1 MDPKALLD
9 YALFQL
15 TPTRTRC
22 DLIVFSGKKSE
33 KLASGLVEPFISH
46 LKYAKDQIPKGGYSI
61 TLRPPPTA
69 DDASWFTKV
78 TFQRLSSIHPSEVS
92 NTEQTGHPGEA
103 DAVVKKSTNSS
114 KLTSEEED
122 GDAPRENSR
131 IRLQRV
137 MDTRKALLQ
146 KEQAM
151 AYARAVVAGYEMD
164 IIDDLICFA
173 DTFGASRL
181 RVACTDFKELYK
193 KKHSDDIWMDEL
205 AAVKACPVTDLSYL
219 GASGIMLAS
228 DPLMRTGSSEPLSDT
243 ANSDGS
249 KENNLQ
255 APEKAPNGQQQVP
268 WMNQIPPYMYNFQGP
283 IQQMPAYQGYP
294 FPGMPPVQPYYPGHM
309 GWSPSGGHIPSKNHQ
324 SRKSSRKK
332 DKSLDAN
339 GTDASEEDEQTASSD
354 SDNGTDSDEPKEHDR
369 KPSTKGHKH
378 VKKGKKKNS
387 KTVVIRNIN
396 YITSQRRNGE
406 EDEVSEDSS
415 EAPSLDEASIR
426 EGVDNAIASL
436 EKHSHSRVHKNRG
449 KRGSQAQNGGNGSGE
464 QDFGND
470 IDANIFE
477 GGKANNAWDAFQ
489 NLLMSQEES
498 NSSEL
503 SKHHPGIPWT
513 NIFSWKIPTR
523 GGENGGKAHIV
534 DFANGEDMHASM
546 KKIVSEDENALFSQ
560 KNNESRAST
569 LGSVPDLSA
578 ELSTIKNRKA
588 EDWFIV
594 NSSGGSET
602 REAKYMEF
610 VNHDSLSYKP
620 DSTKGTPVVDDSFI
634 IESRSTADTYSS
646 HWRTD
651 ISMDADIDVASHPEN
666 GNPTSS
672 RAGISQS
679 AEPDDLCVVLVRE
692 SRESTASWTP
702 EMDYEVEISFSEAD
716 KRASI
721 AKANTEAVEDTLVNG
736 KSPNSKKS
744 AGPTTKTIGRD
755 ARSKALAGSLAK
767 SKQDSLSKTK
777 KITSAS
783 RLIGQ
788 KGKLLKE
795 EEERKRMEELLI
807 ERQKRI
813 AERTAASGLT
823 PAASKKLPAGS
834 KMAPAKLDKN
844 RPSSVVHDTKKL
856 NTLELANWSSLVQA
870 VVGVL
875 VGSCFIMVFH
885 SDLAWLYL
893 GKHGFSQKNRQDSNK
908 NCSTSKNA
916 RHMKASTVCSSNA
929 VAGNFVTMTELRNK
943 ISTFRDLLDFSPCV
957 GSASVNELLVLTL
970 YDLFKRYPK
979 IKPDVSMSESKAGST
994 RQALKF
1000 FCNALKSLG
1009 DLWTTED
1016 WMVKCKYNP
1025 SMKLEQVDLERTVL
1039 GMLER
1044 HHQTGKRMMR

>member
-1 MDPKALLD
+1 M
-9 YALFQL
+9 
-15 TPTRTRC
+15 
-22 DLIVFSGKKSE
+22 
-33 KLASGLVEPFISH
+33 
-46 LKYAKDQIPKGGYSI
+46 GYLESI
-61 TLRPPPTA
+61 TTA
-69 DDASWFTKV
+69 KSHGHMHGQSW
-78 TFQRLSSIHPSEVS
+78 QDMR
-92 NTEQTGHPGEA
+92 
-103 DAVVKKSTNSS
+103 
-114 KLTSEEED
+114 
-122 GDAPRENSR
+122 
-131 IRLQRV
+131 
-137 MDTRKALLQ
+137 
-146 KEQAM
+146 
-151 AYARAVVAGYEMD
+151 MD

-181 RVACTDFKELYK
+181 RELYK
-193 KKHSDDIWMDEL
+193 KKHSDDQWMDEL

-219 GASGIMLAS
+219 GASGIMLAG
-228 DPLMRTGSSEPLSDT
+228 DPLMRTGSSEPLSDLT
-243 ANSDGS
+243 ATPTNSDGS

-255 APEKAPNGQQQVP
+255 APEKSTKWSAAGSMDESDSTVYVQFSGAHSANTSIPGLSFP
-268 WMNQIPPYMYNFQGP
+268 WY
-283 IQQMPAYQGYP
+283 AS
-294 FPGMPPVQPYYPGHM
+294 VQPYYQGHM

-339 GTDASEEDEQTASSD
+339 GTDASEEDEETASSD

-436 EKHSHSRVHKNRG
+436 EKHSHSRIHKNRG

-470 IDANIFE
+470 VDANISE

-503 SKHHPGIPWT
+503 SKHHPGDSLEEHFLME
-513 NIFSWKIPTR
+513 NSNER
-523 GGENGGKAHIV
+523 GENGGKAHIV

-560 KNNESRAST
+560 QFKESRAST
-569 LGSVPDLSA
+569 LGNVPDLSA

-602 REAKYMEF
+602 QEAKYLEF

-634 IESRSTADTYSS
+634 IESRSTTDTYSS

-666 GNPTSS
+666 GNPTIS

-716 KRASI
+716 KRSSI
-721 AKANTEAVEDTLVNG
+721 AKANTEAVEDTLVN
-736 KSPNSKKS
+736 
-744 AGPTTKTIGRD
+744 
-755 ARSKALAGSLAK
+755 GSLAK

-783 RLIGQ
+783 RLMGQ

-813 AERTAASGLT
+813 AERTAASSLT

-834 KMAPAKLDKN
+834 KTAPGKLDKN
-844 RPSSVVHDTKKL
+844 RPSVVHDTKKL
-856 NTLELANWSSLVQA
+856 SQPKLTAKLVA
-870 VVGVL
+870 
-875 VGSCFIMVFH
+875 
-885 SDLAWLYL
+885 D
-893 GKHGFSQKNRQDSNK
+893 HGEIS
-908 NCSTSKNA
+908 
-916 RHMKASTVCSSNA
+916 H
-929 VAGNFVTMTELRNK
+929 LK
-943 ISTFRDLLDFSPCV
+943 IQPR
-957 GSASVNELLVLTL
+957 
-970 YDLFKRYPK
+970 RY
-979 IKPDVSMSESKAGST
+979 S
-994 RQALKF
+994 
-1000 FCNALKSLG
+1000 
-1009 DLWTTED
+1009 
-1016 WMVKCKYNP
+1016 
-1025 SMKLEQVDLERTVL
+1025 
-1039 GMLER
+1039 
-1044 HHQTGKRMMR
+1044 

>member
-1 MDPKALLD
+1 MDPNALLD

-33 KLASGLVEPFISH
+33 KLASGLVEPFVSH
-46 LKYAKDQIPKGGYSI
+46 LRYAKDQIPKGGYSI

-78 TFQRLSSIHPSEVS
+78 TFQRFVRFVSTPEILERIVRIEREILQIESSIHPSEIS

-103 DAVVKKSTNSS
+103 DGIMKKSTGSL

-193 KKHSDDIWMDEL
+193 KKHSDDQWMDEL
-205 AAVKACPVTDLSYL
+205 AAVKACHVTDLSYL

-228 DPLMRTGSSEPLSDT
+228 DPLMRTGSSEPLSDLT
-243 ANSDGS
+243 TTPTNSDGS

-283 IQQMPAYQGYP
+283 IQQIAAYQGYP

-339 GTDASEEDEQTASSD
+339 GTDASEADELTASSD

-396 YITSQRRNGE
+396 YITSQRHNGE

-436 EKHSHSRVHKNRG
+436 EKHSHPRVHKNRG
-449 KRGSQAQNGGNGSGE
+449 KRGSQAQNGDGSGE

-470 IDANIFE
+470 VDANMSE

-489 NLLMSQEES
+489 NLLMSQEET

-503 SKHHPGIPWT
+503 SKHHPGDSLDEHFLME
-513 NIFSWKIPTR
+513 NSNGGLSQKIRKKPLTSDDSVLVIQR
-523 GGENGGKAHIV
+523 AGENGGTAHTV
-534 DFANGEDMHASM
+534 DFANGEGMHASM
-546 KKIVSEDENALFSQ
+546 KKIVSEDENALFSRQ
-560 KNNESRAST
+560 FKESRAST

-602 REAKYMEF
+602 QEAKYLEF

-634 IESRSTADTYSS
+634 IESRSTADAYSS

-651 ISMDADIDVASHPEN
+651 ISMDADIDVAFHPDN
-666 GNPTSS
+666 GNPTIS

-692 SRESTASWTP
+692 SQESTASWTP

-716 KRASI
+716 KRSSI
-721 AKANTEAVEDTLVNG
+721 AKANTETVEDTLVNG
-736 KSPNSKKS
+736 KNPNSKKT
-744 AGPTTKTIGRD
+744 AGPTTKNIGRD
-755 ARSKALAGSLAK
+755 MRSKALAGSLAK

-777 KITSAS
+777 KTTSAS
-783 RLIGQ
+783 RLMGQ

-813 AERTAASGLT
+813 AERTAARGLT
-823 PAASKKLPAGS
+823 PAASKKIPAGS
-834 KMAPAKLDKN
+834 KTAPAKLDKN
-844 RPSSVVHDTKKL
+844 RPSVVHDTKKPSQPKL
-856 NTLELANWSSLVQA
+856 TTKLVA
-870 VVGVL
+870 
-875 VGSCFIMVFH
+875 
-885 SDLAWLYL
+885 
-893 GKHGFSQKNRQDSNK
+893 
-908 NCSTSKNA
+908 
-916 RHMKASTVCSSNA
+916 
-929 VAGNFVTMTELRNK
+929 
-943 ISTFRDLLDFSPCV
+943 
-957 GSASVNELLVLTL
+957 
-970 YDLFKRYPK
+970 
-979 IKPDVSMSESKAGST
+979 
-994 RQALKF
+994 
-1000 FCNALKSLG
+1000 
-1009 DLWTTED
+1009 
-1016 WMVKCKYNP
+1016 
-1025 SMKLEQVDLERTVL
+1025 
-1039 GMLER
+1039 
-1044 HHQTGKRMMR
+1044 